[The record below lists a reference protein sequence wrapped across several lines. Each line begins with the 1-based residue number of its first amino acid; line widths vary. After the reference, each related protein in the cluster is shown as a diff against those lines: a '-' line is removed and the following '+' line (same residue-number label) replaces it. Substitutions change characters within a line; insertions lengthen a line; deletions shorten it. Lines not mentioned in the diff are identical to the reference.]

1 MSNLAA
7 APNKWNPG
15 KSECKVIIETPKGRR
30 NKFTYDPEYE
40 LFALG
45 RVLAQGL
52 VFPYDFG
59 FIPSTSGGDEDPLD
73 VMVLMDEPA
82 HVGCLLDVR
91 LIGVIEAEQT
101 EEGETIENHRLI
113 AVSQKTFTHQDV
125 TDLEQVSGTMLDQ
138 VEEFF
143 ITYNKS
149 RVVQFRVKG
158 RHGRKRAAEIL
169 EIGIKKFEKE
179 AR

>member
-40 LFALG
+40 LFMLSG
-45 RVLAQGL
+45 LLAQGL

-59 FIPSTSGGDEDPLD
+59 FIPSTLGGDGDPLD

-113 AVSQKTFTHQDV
+113 AVSLKTFTHQDV
-125 TDLEQVSGTMLDQ
+125 TDVEQVSSTMLDQ
-138 VEEFF
+138 VQEFF
-143 ITYNKS
+143 ITYNKAKGK
-149 RVVQFRVKG
+149 QFKVTG
-158 RHGRKRAAEIL
+158 RRGRKRASEIL
-169 EIGIKKFEKE
+169 EIGMKKFEKE